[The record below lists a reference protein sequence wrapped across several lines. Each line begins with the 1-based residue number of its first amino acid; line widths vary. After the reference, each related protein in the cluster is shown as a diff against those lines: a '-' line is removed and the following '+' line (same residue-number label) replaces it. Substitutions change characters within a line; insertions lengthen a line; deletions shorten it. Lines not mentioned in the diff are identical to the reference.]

1 MVKFREIFSDKRQ
14 IISVLV
20 ILIVKHQNP
29 SLDGATQGDFE
40 ITHTENTILMDLQQI
55 LQNVSQKGI
64 PEK

>member
-1 MVKFREIFSDKRQ
+1 MVKFRDIFSDKRQ

-20 ILIVKHQNP
+20 ILIVNHQNP